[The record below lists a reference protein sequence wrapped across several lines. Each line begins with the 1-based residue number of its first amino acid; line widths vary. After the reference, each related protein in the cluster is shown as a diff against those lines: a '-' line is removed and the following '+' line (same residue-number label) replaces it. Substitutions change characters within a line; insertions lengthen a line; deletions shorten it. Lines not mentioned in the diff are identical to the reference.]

1 MTRGNL
7 LVSASVALICT
18 GILVIFT
25 DVELGMVHWFNCGP
39 WASEKARLEKR
50 CR

>member
-1 MTRGNL
+1 MTRHNL
-7 LVSASVALICT
+7 LVSAVVAALCT

-25 DVELGMVHWFNCGP
+25 DIEVGVMHWFNCGP
-39 WASEKARLEKR
+39 LSSRSEKQSQI